1 MPNTVGK
8 KQATKLERKMF
19 ALLSEL
25 DLKGEF
31 HFKKFSFN
39 DTKSKILHC
48 EYVEQDFTITF
59 LILDDDK
66 GSYITN
72 DTFVINQGEDN
83 EEEIN
88 KISKLI
94 LGKVKTFF
102 YWEG

>member
-1 MPNTVGK
+1 MPNVVQK
-8 KQATKLERKMF
+8 KQTTKLERKML

-25 DLKGEF
+25 EFKGEF

-48 EYVEQDFTITF
+48 EYVEKDFSIIF

-72 DTFVINQGEDN
+72 DTFVINQGKD

-102 YWEG
+102 Y